1 MQNIALIV
9 NSLQGGGAERCAAD
23 LSLIFAKRG
32 FQVYIF
38 TDLTIKIDYEYAGT
52 LVNYSSVSLGTN
64 DAQKEN
70 PLRHKVKE
78 LEELKKKYSIEI
90 AISFMQNANYFN
102 ILSRGKEKTIL
113 TTHSIN
119 SEYAKYEK
127 TVFWSEETFRNL
139 YQYADFITFPSDF
152 CREDW
157 LRHYG
162 DENNITRTIYNPV
175 HIMPVHS
182 SDNKKNTVITVGRMQ
197 GVKRQ
202 WHLIKAFKLVKKM
215 CPDSKLIILGDGE
228 LRTQL
233 KAMIAQYDL
242 TNDVEMPGNVKNV
255 QDYLAQA
262 KVFVMTSR
270 CEAMPC
276 SVLEALSAGV
286 PVVSCD
292 TPGGIRE
299 ELGIPREQKDL
310 VAPLRGACG
319 IITPYIKENSKND
332 ISWEEEILAK
342 EIVRLLKDEEM
353 RTEMAREAVKMSQRF
368 SADIIGSIWVDD
380 ILKGD
385 LNREIDQSEYE
396 RIKEKNLSDD
406 QSLLVGNVQ
415 MYISYYRLLEKWMIL
430 RERGSSAKQY
440 FVTQGVKN
448 IIIYGLGKMA
458 NHLIED
464 IKGSD
469 INIVCGID
477 LRAVD
482 KYRDFAVITLENTI
496 PEADCIIITPVH
508 ETESI
513 KQKLEERTII
523 PIVSLSEII
532 DKCM

>member
-1 MQNIALIV
+1 
-9 NSLQGGGAERCAAD
+9 
-23 LSLIFAKRG
+23 
-32 FQVYIF
+32 
-38 TDLTIKIDYEYAGT
+38 
-52 LVNYSSVSLGTN
+52 
-64 DAQKEN
+64 
-70 PLRHKVKE
+70 
-78 LEELKKKYSIEI
+78 
-90 AISFMQNANYFN
+90 
-102 ILSRGKEKTIL
+102 
-113 TTHSIN
+113 
-119 SEYAKYEK
+119 
-127 TVFWSEETFRNL
+127 
-139 YQYADFITFPSDF
+139 
-152 CREDW
+152 
-157 LRHYG
+157 
-162 DENNITRTIYNPV
+162 
-175 HIMPVHS
+175 
-182 SDNKKNTVITVGRMQ
+182 
-197 GVKRQ
+197 
-202 WHLIKAFKLVKKM
+202 
-215 CPDSKLIILGDGE
+215 
-228 LRTQL
+228 
-233 KAMIAQYDL
+233 
-242 TNDVEMPGNVKNV
+242 
-255 QDYLAQA
+255 
-262 KVFVMTSR
+262 
-270 CEAMPC
+270 MPC